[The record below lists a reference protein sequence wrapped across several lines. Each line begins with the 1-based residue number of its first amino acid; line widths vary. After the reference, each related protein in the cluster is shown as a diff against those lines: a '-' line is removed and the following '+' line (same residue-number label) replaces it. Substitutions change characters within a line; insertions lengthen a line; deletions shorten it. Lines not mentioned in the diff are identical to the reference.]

1 MRRRAKGQGGF
12 SLIELLLVTIIIGI
26 LTAIAVPMFLVQR
39 QRARNTAVKAG
50 IHHIQV
56 GVQAAAADNDD
67 KYPSPM
73 AVQPTGSVAKYVSP
87 WPKNPWTGAKM
98 ARYPNDGSMP
108 GMASE
113 LGWTGAAK
121 SHKGNYMYWF
131 AGSPDPEEAYKLRGG
146 GTVSVGSGVSWI
158 ITVP

>member
-1 MRRRAKGQGGF
+1 
-12 SLIELLLVTIIIGI
+12 
-26 LTAIAVPMFLVQR
+26 MFLVQR

-131 AGSPDPEEAYKLRGG
+131 AGSPDPEEAYKLRGAARFRLA
-146 GTVSVGSGVSWI
+146 VESAGSSPFRRALISTGLWYQREGEVYEAFQ
-158 ITVP
+158 